1 MSAVPSAVPPSFAL
15 ADLYEGVCDA
25 LPDAEALV
33 VGAAG
38 EIVTRLTYSQLDER
52 ANRLANGLMGRG
64 VTAGDRVGLHL
75 RNHAEHVEAMLGVF
89 KARAVPVNVNFRYT
103 AEELAYLINDSTMAA
118 VLTEPD
124 LAPVAREAATLAGRP
139 DLVVVERGA
148 AYDELLAG
156 ASADRPAVGERT
168 GDDLYLL
175 YTGGTT
181 GSPKGVMWR
190 QHDIYMASFG
200 GRGTPNR
207 GIAPVVEPGEVVQRA
222 VAGSPVLRR
231 MPLCPLMHGAAAWT
245 AWQSLLGGG
254 AVVIDSDVH
263 LDPPAALRLAEAS
276 EADLVMVVGDAVA
289 RPLADALATARAADP
304 TTLPLPRLQ
313 LIASGG
319 AVLSPAVKEQLRSL
333 LPEVGI
339 LDSFGSS
346 ETGSQGRLRPGEGG
360 GAPVLVGDDATTV
373 LDVSAGGEGRAPGPV
388 PADGTTVGKLSARGH
403 VPLGYW
409 GDAERTAATF
419 PVIDG
424 VRWAVSGD
432 DAVIEPGGS
441 IRVLGR
447 GSASINTGGEKVF
460 PEEVEGVLKGHPA
473 VFDALVVGVPDERF
487 GQRVSAVVALRP
499 GLGAAPSASE
509 LAAHAREHLAGF
521 KVPRSWVLTD
531 HVARSASGKP
541 DYRWARDAVLA
552 SIELDQET

>member
-1 MSAVPSAVPPSFAL
+1 MTAVPPSFAL

-33 VGAAG
+33 VGSAG
-38 EIVTRLTYSQLDER
+38 EIVSRLTFAVLDER
-52 ANRLANGLMGRG
+52 ANRLANGLLAEG
-64 VTAGDRVGLHL
+64 VVAGDRVGLHL

-103 AEELAYLINDSTMAA
+103 AEELAYLITDSTMAA
-118 VLTEPD
+118 LFTEAD
-124 LAPVAREAATLAGRP
+124 LAPVAREAARLAGRP
-139 DLVVVERGA
+139 DVVVVERGNG
-148 AYDELLAG
+148 YEGLLAG
-156 ASADRPAVGERT
+156 ASTARPAVGERT

-181 GSPKGVMWR
+181 GAPKGVMWR

-200 GRGTPNR
+200 GKGTPNR
-207 GIAPVVEPGEVVQRA
+207 GIPPVAEPAEVVRRA
-222 VAGSPVLRR
+222 VDGSPVLRR
-231 MPLCPLMHGAAAWT
+231 FPLCPLMHGAAAWT

-263 LDPPAALRLAEAS
+263 LDPGAALRLAQSA

-289 RPLADALATARAADP
+289 RPLADALGAARAVDP
-304 TTLPLPRLQ
+304 SALPLNRLQ

-319 AVLSPAVKEQLRSL
+319 AILSPAVKEQLRAL
-333 LPEVGI
+333 LPDVGI

-346 ETGSQGRLRPGEGG
+346 ETGSQGRLRPGPSG
-360 GAPVLVGDDATTV
+360 GAPLLVGDAATTV
-373 LDVSAGGEGRAPGPV
+373 LDTSAEGGARGPV
-388 PADGTTVGKLSARGH
+388 PADGTTVGKLSQRGH

-409 GDAERTAATF
+409 GDADRTTATF

-432 DAVIEPGGS
+432 DAVIEADGS

-473 VFDALVVGVPDERF
+473 VFDALVVGMPDERF
-487 GQRVSAVVALRP
+487 GQRVTAVVAVRRGSP
-499 GLGAAPSASE
+499 APSADE
-509 LAAHAREHLAGF
+509 LAAHARGHLAGF

-552 SIELDQET
+552 SSDQES